1 MVVDPIAGGVQEYFP
16 YDRTVPTAGKDG
28 IVAVAMHQGRFIL
41 LQQYRHAIRQ
51 VQFSFPR
58 GYAEPEDT
66 PEENVRRELR
76 EELHAVI
83 EKAPVFLGR
92 IAADSGLTS
101 CQAHVYLVEIA
112 SMEPSVGHEGI
123 LNYVGVAPSELKNW
137 IRDRKIT
144 DGFTL
149 GAFALYEAM
158 EV

>member
-1 MVVDPIAGGVQEYFP
+1 VAIAV
-16 YDRTVPTAGKDG
+16 
-28 IVAVAMHQGRFIL
+28 HQGRFIL

-51 VQFSFPR
+51 AQYSFPR

-66 PEENVRRELR
+66 PAENARRELR

-83 EKAPVFLGR
+83 KKEPVFLGR

-101 CQAHVYLVEIA
+101 CQAYVYLVEIA
-112 SMEPSVGHEGI
+112 SLNTSVGHEGI
-123 LNYVGVAPSELKNW
+123 LNHVAVTPSELKAW
-137 IRDRKIT
+137 IHDKKIT

-158 EV
+158 EA